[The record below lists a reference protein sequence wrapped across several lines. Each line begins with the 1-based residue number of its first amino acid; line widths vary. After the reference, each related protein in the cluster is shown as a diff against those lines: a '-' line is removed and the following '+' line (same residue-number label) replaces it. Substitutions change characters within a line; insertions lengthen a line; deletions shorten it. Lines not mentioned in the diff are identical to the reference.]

1 MDGSPVLRVQ
11 RQDEISAYLRRVNNE
26 KNRITPVPKNSKP
39 VPVPAP
45 KFPTRDSEDQDPGR
59 KPPVRP
65 SRIPVLVKSLRHSTA
80 FHAAQWEQRLLAGKA
95 KKAKSCT
102 RSTPFNMSR
111 HKSLTIDVTSQPK
124 SGAHSVQSEN
134 NFCIKTPKAKEN
146 PLKCPAV
153 LKSTVAAAKENC
165 RSHGMDPGP
174 FETLKTENV
183 THQKSSSSSS
193 SSVCLDKMTHLS
205 LKDPI
210 DISNP
215 SGNAQDNLSSDPC
228 DAAEA
233 FQPNQAALL
242 SVLCNEGVRIFSEPF
257 ATPHSKSDA
266 MFPQRVSVVKSHQ
279 KTPASVKKGGGLCMP
294 HVCQISKLMTF
305 IDTPQRVP
313 TNKSVAAL
321 DKAMEFQPNPSSL
334 LNILRHED
342 VCICSQSNATP
353 RSQSYAMF
361 PQRVS
366 VAKTLQKA
374 AASQSDGVKAAGPM
388 RASAQ
393 KPSFRDVFFDTPQ
406 RLPIKKSPAASEFQT
421 DPSSLLSILH
431 NRGVCISSQSTAT
444 PRSQSYAMFPQ
455 RVSVAKSHQKAA
467 ASQNKGVKGTGPV
480 RVTPQKPFGRGTVFG
495 TQVVQTLFVDQEDGQ
510 CPDNREK
517 KLPVLQALP
526 IKSHCEDKGKMS
538 DIQGNQEARMI
549 EEAQQSIPTL
559 QRESV
564 IFFSTGKKQLHFE
577 KHESLT
583 CQEGPSQDL
592 SDVED
597 VCELVSCIKPARH
610 SLQGDQ
616 KAFVTN
622 TALALLPKRLL
633 PLEDLRLDHE
643 IAFYTSHS
651 IADAPRFLPS
661 QPRCRDPVASLRH
674 FEESTI
680 FFPLNLDASSL
691 CSSPPQENELSDV
704 AFS

>member
-26 KNRITPVPKNSKP
+26 KNRMALVPKNSKP
-39 VPVPAP
+39 VPAP
-45 KFPTRDSEDQDPGR
+45 KFPNRDSEDQDPGR

-65 SRIPVLVKSLRHSTA
+65 SRIPVLVKSLQPSTA
-80 FHAAQWEQRLLAGKA
+80 FHAAQWEQGLLAGKA

-124 SGAHSVQSEN
+124 SGAHSVQSEKN
-134 NFCIKTPKAKEN
+134 VCIKTPKAKEN

-153 LKSTVAAAKENC
+153 LKSTVAAAKENF
-165 RSHGMDPGP
+165 RSHGMDPGH

-228 DAAEA
+228 DAAKG

-242 SVLCNEGVRIFSEPF
+242 SILCNEGVRTFSQPF

-279 KTPASVKKGGGLCMP
+279 KAAASVKKGGGPCMP
-294 HVCQISKLMTF
+294 LVCQISKHMTF

-313 TNKSVAAL
+313 TNKSVAPI

-334 LNILRHED
+334 LNILRNED

-361 PQRVS
+361 PPVS
-366 VAKTLQKA
+366 VAKTHQKA
-374 AASQSDGVKAAGPM
+374 AASQSDGVKAAGPI
-388 RASAQ
+388 RASPQ

-406 RLPIKKSPAASEFQT
+406 RLPIKKSLAAADAEFQT

-431 NRGVCISSQSTAT
+431 NKGVCISSQSTAT

-467 ASQNKGVKGTGPV
+467 ASQNKGVKGTGPM

-526 IKSHCEDKGKMS
+526 IKSHCEDKVKMS
-538 DIQGNQEARMI
+538 DIQGNQEAQMI

-592 SDVED
+592 SDVEE
-597 VCELVSCIKPARH
+597 VCELVSRINPARH
-610 SLQGDQ
+610 ILQGEGLCDQ
-616 KAFVTN
+616 HCTCVAAEASFTPGGP
-622 TALALLPKRLL
+622 TFGPRDCFLYLPFYCRCSQVPTLST
-633 PLEDLRLDHE
+633 PL
-643 IAFYTSHS
+643 
-651 IADAPRFLPS
+651 
-661 QPRCRDPVASLRH
+661 
-674 FEESTI
+674 
-680 FFPLNLDASSL
+680 
-691 CSSPPQENELSDV
+691 
-704 AFS
+704 

>member
-228 DAAEA
+228 ATT
-233 FQPNQAALL
+233 
-242 SVLCNEGVRIFSEPF
+242 SVCCKES
-257 ATPHSKSDA
+257 SKNSC
-266 MFPQRVSVVKSHQ
+266 QCEE
-279 KTPASVKKGGGLCMP
+279 GGGTLHAPC
-294 HVCQISKLMTF
+294 
-305 IDTPQRVP
+305 VP
-313 TNKSVAAL
+313 DLKTHDFYRH

-406 RLPIKKSPAASEFQT
+406 RLPIKKSPAASDAEFQT